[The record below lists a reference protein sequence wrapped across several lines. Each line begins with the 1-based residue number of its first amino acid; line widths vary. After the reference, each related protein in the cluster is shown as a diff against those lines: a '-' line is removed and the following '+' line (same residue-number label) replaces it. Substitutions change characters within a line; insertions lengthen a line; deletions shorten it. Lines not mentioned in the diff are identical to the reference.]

1 MLSTHSSAL
10 IKMKQITTI
19 FLLISVLI
27 CSGCGN
33 PKISKISDT
42 SVIVAFGDSLT
53 HGTGA
58 NNDESY
64 PAVLSELLNHK
75 VINAGIPGEDTTEG
89 LRRLP
94 SVLEKHKPT
103 LIILCH
109 GGNDILQKQETQK
122 TINNINAI
130 IDIIQDYDSDVILV
144 GVPKP
149 ALILRTAKF
158 YKKIAKQQQIPYQ
171 GKIIAEI
178 LSTPS
183 LKSDRAHPNNEGYQQ
198 IAEAISTLIKS
209 SQ

>member
-1 MLSTHSSAL
+1 
-10 IKMKQITTI
+10 
-19 FLLISVLI
+19 
-27 CSGCGN
+27 
-33 PKISKISDT
+33 
-42 SVIVAFGDSLT
+42 VIVAFGDSLT